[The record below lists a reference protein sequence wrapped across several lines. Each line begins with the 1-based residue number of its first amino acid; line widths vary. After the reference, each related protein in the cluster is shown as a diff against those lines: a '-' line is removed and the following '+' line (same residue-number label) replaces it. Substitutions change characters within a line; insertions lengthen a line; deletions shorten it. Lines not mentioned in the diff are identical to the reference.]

1 MSNQEEMMA
10 QMEKTPDEF
19 AALIRGQNE
28 ALLAKRPDGKNWAA
42 KEIICHM
49 RDTDELFMTR
59 FQAIVTMDEPKFF
72 PVEADRWAEERQYLR
87 NDVQEALSAFRK
99 RRGETLKFLRGLK
112 PEQWERVGIH
122 STRGRETL
130 RTYFELM
137 AKHDLNHIEH
147 LKRALAG
154 KP

>member
-1 MSNQEEMMA
+1 MASVEEMMA

-19 AALIRGQNE
+19 AALIRGKSE
-28 ALLAKRPDGKNWAA
+28 ALLSKRPDGKNWAA

-49 RDTDELFMTR
+49 RDTDELFMNR
-59 FQAIVTMDEPKFF
+59 FQAIVTMDEPKLF

-99 RRGETLKFLRGLK
+99 RRGDALKFLRGLK
-112 PEQWERVGIH
+112 PEQWERAAIH

-130 RTYFELM
+130 RNYVELM
-137 AKHDLNHIEH
+137 AKHDLNHLEQ

-154 KP
+154 QP